1 MDPSTGWDPAPAAI
15 LLIGDY
21 GTTGNTIVS
30 PIYNNYCASD
40 NIYADVT
47 GNMMPDVTFARMT
60 AQDVTQ
66 LETMV
71 TKFLDYERTPPTN
84 PDFYNHPITALGWQ
98 TERWFQICSE
108 AVGGFFLHEQ
118 GKSPVRINAVYSGSP
133 STTWS
138 TATNTSVVVNKFGPN
153 DLGYI
158 PATPAELGGWTGG
171 NATMVNNA
179 INSGSFLLQH
189 RDHGYEQ
196 GWGEPGYSS
205 SNIDGLTNT
214 DLTYV
219 FSINCLTGKYNMAGE
234 CFAEKFHRYTYNGN
248 NSGALGILAASEV
261 SYSFV
266 NDTFV
271 WGMYDNMWP
280 EFLPT
285 YNSTPVERGI
295 LPAFANSAGKY
306 FLQASSWP
314 YNTSN
319 KAVTYALFHHHGDA
333 FTTIYSEVP
342 QDLTVSHDP
351 VLLSGVT
358 TFNVTANAGALIAM
372 SVAGELIG
380 VTEGTGS
387 PVSLTIDAQ
396 VPPTDIDLV
405 ITLQNYYRYETVIP
419 VIPPNGPYVVYDSH
433 VLNDP
438 AGNGNGMLD
447 YGETVTLDFTVSNV
461 GSDQANNVDVT
472 ISSTDG
478 YVTILDATADFGN
491 IGAGATSTVNDA
503 FEFEVAGDVPD
514 GHVIAFVVEA
524 DGGTVWESYFS
535 VEALAPV
542 VEYLEFLVN
551 DTASGNGDYMWDP
564 GEEVDIYVTLENN
577 GSSEALNV
585 EGILSSTDPFVTINT
600 TSVQMFGDLSAG
612 SNAEVF
618 FNAVS
623 DAATPEA
630 HQAAFTIN
638 YTADLGIS
646 GSGTFSTQIG
656 GYLIEEYFD
665 GATYPPEDW
674 SISGANPGNW
684 SSSSTANAGGS
695 APESKFSWTPSFTN
709 FSALT
714 SPIINTTGSSSLA
727 LSYKHFLNDFSGS
740 GYTIGV
746 KTTSDG
752 GTTWNTVYEVAPTGD
767 IGPELLELTV
777 ETSDVG
783 SATFQIAFFFDGYS
797 FDLDYYYI
805 DDIILGGGTASVVGT
820 VSGVV
825 TDIETGLPIEG
836 ADVAGMATS
845 SSNGSY
851 SFDFVVGTYDFTC
864 AADDYF
870 DLVMEDVEIEE
881 AQTTTLNFAMNPS
894 NPPENV
900 DAEIVDY
907 NDVVITWDVPA
918 DMLNEGISTSR
929 SGKRNDSI
937 RNEASS
943 SRSLAGYKV
952 YEDGTEIVE
961 ITDPATLTYTDAA
974 LDAGDYEYTV
984 TAVYDNGETNHS
996 DPAAVTVTLPAPI
1009 GVTAQSQ
1016 EPNIVVSWGMPT
1028 RAVASYKIYRDDD
1041 LLAEDVLTSPYEDL
1055 DVPSGTYTYNV
1066 VTVFD
1071 GGWESDMSDDAV
1083 VDHTDNGNILKPEE
1097 TMLSG
1102 NFPNPFNPTTTIS
1115 FTTKE
1120 AGHVSIN
1127 IFNMKGQLVRTLVN
1141 ENLDAAYH
1149 SSVWNGKDNSSKTV
1163 SSGIYF
1169 YKMKASNYTAT
1180 KKMILMK

>member
-1 MDPSTGWDPAPAAI
+1 
-15 LLIGDY
+15 
-21 GTTGNTIVS
+21 
-30 PIYNNYCASD
+30 
-40 NIYADVT
+40 
-47 GNMMPDVTFARMT
+47 MMPDVILARMT
-60 AQDVTQ
+60 AQNATH
-66 LETMV
+66 LETMI

-84 PDFYNHPITALGWQ
+84 PDFYDHPITALGWQ

-108 AVGGFFLHEQ
+108 AVGGYFLNVH
-118 GKSPVRINAVYSGSP
+118 GKDPVRINAIYSGTP
-133 STTWS
+133 GAVWS
-138 TATNTSVVVNKFGPN
+138 TNQNTSMVVNYFGPN
-153 DLGYI
+153 GQGYI

-179 INSGSFLLQH
+179 VNSGAFILQH
-189 RDHGYEQ
+189 RDHGLET
-196 GWGEPGYSS
+196 GWGEPYYRNP
-205 SNIDGLTNT
+205 NIDGLTNT
-214 DLTYV
+214 DLTFV
-219 FSINCLTGKYNMAGE
+219 FSINCLTGKYNLAGE
-234 CFAEKFHRYTYNGN
+234 CFVEKFHRYTYNGE
-248 NSGALGILAASEV
+248 NSGALGAVAPSEV

-266 NDTFV
+266 NDAFV
-271 WGMYDNMWP
+271 WGMYDNMFP
-280 EFLPT
+280 DFLPD
-285 YNSTPVERGI
+285 YGSPIDERGI
-295 LPAFANSAGKY
+295 MPAFGNASGKY
-306 FLQASSWP
+306 FLQQSSWP
-314 YNTSN
+314 YNTNN

-491 IGAGATSTVNDA
+491 IAAGAISTINDA

-524 DGGTVWESYFS
+524 DGGEIWESYFS
-535 VEALAPV
+535 IEVLAPILTLGDLII
-542 VEYLEFLVN
+542 E
-551 DTASGNGDYMWDP
+551 DPTGNNNGIIDP
-564 GEEVDIYVTLENN
+564 GETVTISIPTNN
-577 GSSEALNV
+577 EGSSESPFAIGTLTCNAPMITIIDETYDIGEIATGGTAQAIYTV
-585 EGILSSTDPFVTINT
+585 EAGASIPLGTPIMFNYEVVADEYSVQNNYTTIVGLIIEDFESNNFQTFDWQFGGNADWVISSDSYEGSYSAKSGTITHNQT
-600 TSVQMFGDLSAG
+600 TSIYLEVEVLAAGELSFYKKVSSEGSWDYLRFYIDNTEMDSWSGSLSWSQETYQLSAG
-612 SNAEVF
+612 THTLKWEYDKDGSVN
-618 FNAVS
+618 
-623 DAATPEA
+623 
-630 HQAAFTIN
+630 
-638 YTADLGIS
+638 S
-646 GSGTFSTQIG
+646 GSDCAWIDYIIFPAVGTQP
-656 GYLIEEYFD
+656 L
-665 GATYPPEDW
+665 
-674 SISGANPGNW
+674 
-684 SSSSTANAGGS
+684 
-695 APESKFSWTPSFTN
+695 
-709 FSALT
+709 
-714 SPIINTTGSSSLA
+714 
-727 LSYKHFLNDFSGS
+727 
-740 GYTIGV
+740 
-746 KTTSDG
+746 
-752 GTTWNTVYEVAPTGD
+752 
-767 IGPELLELTV
+767 
-777 ETSDVG
+777 
-783 SATFQIAFFFDGYS
+783 
-797 FDLDYYYI
+797 
-805 DDIILGGGTASVVGT
+805 GT